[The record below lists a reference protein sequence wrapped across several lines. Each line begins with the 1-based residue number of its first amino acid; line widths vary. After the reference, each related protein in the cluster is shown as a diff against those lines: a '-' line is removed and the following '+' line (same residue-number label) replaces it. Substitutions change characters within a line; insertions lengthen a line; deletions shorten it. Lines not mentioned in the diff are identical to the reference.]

1 MSSRARKKK
10 IEMNGNSLGVVL
22 SSGGLAAAERS
33 EGSVCEP
40 ERSAAAAK
48 AGADSVAAARP
59 DPEVVAKAKRRTYTA
74 EYKHRILEEAEAAAA
89 TRGGV
94 GALLRREGLY
104 SSLLATWRRER
115 ANGIREA
122 LTPQRRGPKS
132 KRNPLEEE
140 NLKLRRQMGQLTE
153 KLRKAEIIIDVQ
165 KKVAALLGRPIPEPE
180 EES

>member
-1 MSSRARKKK
+1 MS
-10 IEMNGNSLGVVL
+10 GNSLGVVP
-22 SSGGLAAAERS
+22 SSGSLAAAERS

-48 AGADSVAAARP
+48 AGADSGAASRP
-59 DPEVVAKAKRRTYTA
+59 DPEVVAKAQRRTYTA
-74 EYKHRILEEAEAAAA
+74 EYKQRILEEAEAVAA

-115 ANGIREA
+115 ADGIREA

-140 NLKLRRQMGQLTE
+140 IQKLHRQVGQLTE

-165 KKVAALLGRPIPEPE
+165 KKVAALLGNPLPDVDPDEK
-180 EES
+180 S